1 MTVNWTIAQL
11 ERNTSDDGV
20 VTAHWRASDVD
31 GDHSGSNY
39 GTCSFTPDP
48 TDLAFIAYEDLTEAD
63 VLSWVAS
70 ELDAEAI
77 EASIA
82 AQIAES
88 KEPVVSVGVPW

>member
-31 GDHSGSNY
+31 GDHSGSSY
-39 GTCSFTPDP
+39 GTCGFTPDP
-48 TDLAFIAYEDLTEAD
+48 TDEAFIFFEDLTEAD
-63 VLSWVAS
+63 VLSWVES
-70 ELDAEAI
+70 ELDVDAI

>member
-11 ERNTSDDGV
+11 ERNTDGV

-31 GDHSGSNY
+31 GDHAGSAY
-39 GTCSFTPDP
+39 GTCGFTPDP
-48 TDLAFIAYEDLTEAD
+48 TDELFIAFEHLTEAD
-63 VLSWVAS
+63 VLSWIES
-70 ELDAEAI
+70 ELDVDAI

-88 KEPVVSVGVPW
+88 KQPAVSVGVPW